1 VFQVSLQEILISK
14 ATYMESEAF
23 TIQKVTVEPE
33 FNVKEALLTELCQ
46 KNDSKAQEILYN
58 RYANIMMRICL
69 RYMKEEQTAEDVMI
83 GGFVKVF
90 NKISTF
96 EFRGA
101 GSLDGWIKRIMVN
114 ESLMALRKRKK
125 ELVGLEVVHQK
136 SEEACIESKFNQE
149 DIFKVVQ
156 NLPKG
161 YRTVFNMYAIE
172 GYSHKEIA
180 AYLKISENTSKSQL
194 SKARSSLK
202 KSLNK
207 MGLI

>member
-1 VFQVSLQEILISK
+1 
-14 ATYMESEAF
+14 MELEAF
-23 TIQKVTVEPE
+23 TIQKNSVKPE
-33 FNVKEALLTELCQ
+33 FNVTEALLTELCQ
-46 KNDSKAQEILYN
+46 KNDAKAQQILYN
-58 RYANIMMRICL
+58 RYANVMMRICL
-69 RYMKEEQTAEDVMI
+69 RYMKEEQSAEDIMI

-90 NKISTF
+90 SKISTF
-96 EFRGA
+96 EFRGT

-136 SEEACIESKFNQE
+136 SEEANIESIFNRE
-149 DIFKVVQ
+149 DIFKIVQ

-180 AYLKISENTSKSQL
+180 THLSISENTSKSQL

-202 KSLNK
+202 KSLLK
-207 MGLI
+207 MGMI